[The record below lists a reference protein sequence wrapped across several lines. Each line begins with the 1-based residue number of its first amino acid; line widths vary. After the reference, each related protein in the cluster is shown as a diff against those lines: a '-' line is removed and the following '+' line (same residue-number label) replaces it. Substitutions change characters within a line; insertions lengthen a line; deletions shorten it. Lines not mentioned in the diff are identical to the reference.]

1 MILHSTMKTIEISSL
16 KGIFRLIKL
25 IESSPNNN
33 SSSNYDNKNIRNMAK
48 GNFKKLARVRLD

>member
-48 GNFKKLARVRLD
+48 GN